1 MNGPVR
7 RAASDRTPYDGRVS
21 SQSAPGSKKLLKASA
36 VMALGTLGSRLLG
49 FVRLALLAVIWGNG
63 TRSIELFTL
72 SQYIPS
78 SLYIIFAGGALNT
91 VLVPQIV
98 RAMVHHEDDGKAFVD
113 RIMTIFLV
121 ALGVLTLLMTA

>member
-1 MNGPVR
+1 
-7 RAASDRTPYDGRVS
+7 
-21 SQSAPGSKKLLKASA
+21 
-36 VMALGTLGSRLLG
+36 MALGTLGSRLLG

-121 ALGVLTLLMTA
+121 ALGVLTLLMTAATPCCCTCLPTTPGARRRWRRTTRR